1 MDRQQELEWLEAQ
14 KTVISENLVATAKKQ
29 LEFLA
34 AVDRNRDLYDGPAL
48 EKAIHRY
55 KNCWLPL
62 LATDAVSKSQEG
74 PLVVP
79 LDCEWIWH
87 CHRLN
92 PVRYM
97 TDCNKLY
104 GRILDS
110 QNTVS
115 STEGICPKHTR
126 KVWETMYPNESYELD
141 LSSHLENASK
151 NNSVA
156 PPSTDYDLV
165 SAVKRQSP
173 FYYQV
178 SSSFVYDDLYLEAAV
193 ARYKGFLHLIRR
205 NMERKAKHFCVPTYD
220 IDLIWHSHQ
229 LLPVSYCK
237 HLMAILGKVL
247 EHDDTDSDRTKG
259 EKLDVGF
266 LETTNQWEK
275 TFGSRYWR
283 AGALYRGRAPSPVTM
298 NPCPLGPVTKKE
310 APPVEHQNMI
320 QLPNTMLVEVTLDFE
335 TLSFISLEFK
345 LIYAEMLACLT
356 ISFPEIKNGKKVHEV
371 AAINSWLMKTMVL
384 LEIVD
389 IRNLPADQKG
399 KLLVSVNKKQ
409 PDLLFNSRRRLT
421 ILPEAGKKQVAGFQ
435 CEPNGDLL
443 FELISDLP
451 SDLSKE
457 RSSEVVGTT
466 SISLQDLF
474 NPVSKLSLEKWFE
487 VVPASG
493 IADSNPISL
502 RIALS
507 VTPPVP
513 APYVLELHMGR
524 GHPFSRSSSFFP
536 LPKRVQ
542 QANNWT
548 SITDRY
554 GNEVISIQMRHA
566 KKQDGSNK
574 GSSKKEVIG
583 MTRSGETC
591 VLADFIRERWFLMGS
606 QWFSQLQRK
615 DNKEHHI
622 FELVGGKKM
631 TIYNGRKLQYEINS
645 FERKGYEGDFMTI
658 VEFSD
663 ENPYGK
669 AVALLNLRSGFIK
682 VTSVEEQRLVLPAIT
697 LAFILHDILR
707 NDGYVDIH
715 MRHEQ
720 IGFQEEDHVSM
731 GIASPGAEGTRDNIG
746 TVRKGIARGDSGGG
760 HDYMVKR
767 HFFSGW
773 TADGACGGSGCGSN
787 CGGGGGG
794 NCHGGSCG
802 GSGCRGGGGCGGG
815 GGCRGGGG
823 CSS

>member
-1 MDRQQELEWLEAQ
+1 MDRKQELEWLEAQ

-62 LATDAVSKSQEG
+62 LATDAVCKSQEG

-87 CHRLN
+87 CHRMN

-97 TDCNKLY
+97 TNCNELY

-110 QNTVS
+110 QSIVS
-115 STEGICPKHTR
+115 STEGICPKRTR

-141 LSSHLENASK
+141 LSSHLENATK

-156 PPSTDYDLV
+156 TDYDLV

-178 SSSFVYDDLYLEAAV
+178 SRSFMYDDLYLEAAV

-205 NMERKAKHFCVPTYD
+205 NMEKKAKHFCVPTYD

-229 LLPVSYCK
+229 LLPVSYCED
-237 HLMAILGKVL
+237 LMAILGKVL

-266 LETTNQWEK
+266 LETTKQWEE

-283 AGALYRGRAPSPVTM
+283 AGALYRGRAPSPVAM
-298 NPCPLGPVTKKE
+298 NPCPLGTLTKKE
-310 APPVEHQNMI
+310 ALPVEHQNMI
-320 QLPNTMLVEVTLDFE
+320 QLPKTMLVE
-335 TLSFISLEFK
+335 
-345 LIYAEMLACLT
+345 
-356 ISFPEIKNGKKVHEV
+356 
-371 AAINSWLMKTMVL
+371 VL

-389 IRNLPADQKG
+389 IRNLPAGQKG
-399 KLLVSVNKKQ
+399 KLLVSVNKQQ

-435 CEPNGDLL
+435 CEPNEDLL
-443 FELISDLP
+443 FELMSNLP
-451 SDLSKE
+451 FDLSNE
-457 RSSEVVGTT
+457 RSPEVVGTT

-474 NPVSKLSLEKWFE
+474 NPVYKLSVEKWFE
-487 VVPASG
+487 LVPASG
-493 IADSNPISL
+493 IKDSNPISL

-513 APYVLELHMGR
+513 APYALVLHVGR
-524 GHPFSRSSSFFP
+524 GNPFSRSSSLFV

-542 QANNWT
+542 QAKNWS

-583 MTRSGETC
+583 MTGSGETC

-615 DNKEHHI
+615 DSEEHHI

-631 TIYNGRKLQYEINS
+631 TIYRGRKLQYEINS

-663 ENPYGK
+663 ENPSGK

-682 VTSVEEQRLVLPAIT
+682 VEEQRLVLPAIT
-697 LAFILHDILR
+697 VAFILHDILR
-707 NDGYVDIH
+707 SDCYVDIH
-715 MRHEQ
+715 MHHEH

-731 GIASPGAEGTRDNIG
+731 EIASPVAGQQVELVAVVAAVVTVVVVG
-746 TVRKGIARGDSGGG
+746 TVMEAVVGAVAVVVEVD
-760 HDYMVKR
+760 VVEAAVAAEEEVVV
-767 HFFSGW
+767 
-773 TADGACGGSGCGSN
+773 ADGVSHNKLKLDQLA
-787 CGGGGGG
+787 
-794 NCHGGSCG
+794 
-802 GSGCRGGGGCGGG
+802 RLD
-815 GGCRGGGG
+815 
-823 CSS
+823 

>member
-14 KTVISENLVATAKKQ
+14 KTVISENLVATARKQ

-97 TDCNKLY
+97 TDCNELY

-110 QNTVS
+110 QNIVS
-115 STEGICPKHTR
+115 STEGICPKRTQ

-141 LSSHLENASK
+141 SSSHLENASK
-151 NNSVA
+151 NNSV
-156 PPSTDYDLV
+156 PSTDYDLV

-178 SSSFVYDDLYLEAAV
+178 SRSCMYDDLYLEAAI

-229 LLPVSYCK
+229 LLPLSYCK
-237 HLMAILGKVL
+237 DQVAKLGKVL
-247 EHDDTDSDRTKG
+247 EHDDTDFDRTKG

-266 LETTNQWEK
+266 LETTKQWEE

-283 AGALYRGRAPSPVTM
+283 AGALYRSRAPSPVTM
-298 NPCPLGPVTKKE
+298 DPCPLGPVTKKE
-310 APPVEHQNMI
+310 ALPVEHQNMI
-320 QLPNTMLVEVTLDFE
+320 QLPKTMLVE
-335 TLSFISLEFK
+335 
-345 LIYAEMLACLT
+345 
-356 ISFPEIKNGKKVHEV
+356 
-371 AAINSWLMKTMVL
+371 VL

-389 IRNLPADQKG
+389 IRNLPAGQKG
-399 KLLVSVNKKQ
+399 KLLVSVNKNQ
-409 PDLLFNSRRRLT
+409 PDLLFNCRRRLT
-421 ILPEAGKKQVAGFQ
+421 ILPKAGQKQVAGFQ
-435 CEPNGDLL
+435 CEPSGDLL
-443 FELISDLP
+443 FELMSDSP

-466 SISLQDLF
+466 SISLQDLC

-493 IADSNPISL
+493 IADSNAISL

-513 APYVLELHMGR
+513 APYVLVLHMGR
-524 GHPFSRSSSFFP
+524 EHPFSRNSSFFP

-542 QANNWT
+542 QAKSWT

-554 GNEVISIQMRHA
+554 GNEVISIQMRHV
-566 KKQDGSNK
+566 KKQDGSNN
-574 GSSKKEVIG
+574 GSSKKELIG

-591 VLADFIRERWFLMGS
+591 VLADFSRERRFFMDS
-606 QWFSQLQRK
+606 QLFSQVQRK
-615 DNKEHHI
+615 DSKENHI
-622 FELVGGKKM
+622 FELVGSKKM
-631 TIYNGRKLQYEINS
+631 TIYRGRKLQYEINS

-669 AVALLNLRSGFIK
+669 AVALLNLRFGFIK
-682 VTSVEEQRLVLPAIT
+682 VEEQRLVLPAIT
-697 LAFILHDILR
+697 VAFILHDILR
-707 NDGYVDIH
+707 KDGYVDIH

-731 GIASPGAEGTRDNIG
+731 EISSPGAEGSRDNFG
-746 TVRKGIARGDSGGG
+746 TVQKGIARGDSGGG

-767 HFFSGW
+767 HSFSGW
-773 TADGACGGSGCGSN
+773 TAGGACGGGGCGSN
-787 CGGGGGG
+787 CGGGG

-802 GSGCRGGGGCGGG
+802 GGGCRGGG